1 MQKKTLPPA
10 QRSGAKGGK
19 FFPAL
24 CNVIG
29 TLMILAVILTCL
41 PLTLP
46 RLFGYEI
53 YNVVSGSMEP
63 TIPVGSVIYVGQIS
77 PENVREED
85 VIAFQKDGEL
95 VVHRV
100 VKNKTVE
107 GKFVTKG
114 DANNVEDLE
123 PIPYDALV
131 GKVERHFPVA
141 GRFMMLY
148 TSGIGKLY
156 VLGFALCGVMF
167 NVLAGL
173 IRDRQATKRK
183 QQRIAELR
191 AQLEQ
196 NNREG
201 NSEN

>member
-1 MQKKTLPPA
+1 
-10 QRSGAKGGK
+10 
-19 FFPAL
+19 
-24 CNVIG
+24 
-29 TLMILAVILTCL
+29 MILAVILTCL